1 MYTQSHG
8 THGTPGDHGTH
19 GTGRHR
25 GPAEPYPQPLV
36 PPDSGW
42 DPAEELAFMLQDALA
57 EEPTYLPPADASV
70 TDPVPGSPLGNL
82 QEITAELPPLRDSPK
97 GHRKPRAR
105 VGRNALR
112 AVSRFLAA
120 LAAVIAC
127 SVSFFGGMAVYEPL
141 RLSVSRTHDG
151 IVSLWPLLIYGPW
164 LVASLS
170 VLRAAL
176 HQRRAVH
183 SWCVILLFSTAAML
197 LCVAQA
203 PRTVVDTV
211 TAALPG
217 LAALACFQQLVRQ
230 ITLTRPPRRSLP
242 RHRSRP
248 PAPSPGAEESRGS
261 APREG
266 RREPPG
272 SAGSARSARERD
284 SSSRLIPK
292 QGATRR

>member
-1 MYTQSHG
+1 
-8 THGTPGDHGTH
+8 
-19 GTGRHR
+19 
-25 GPAEPYPQPLV
+25 
-36 PPDSGW
+36 
-42 DPAEELAFMLQDALA
+42 MLQDAMA
-57 EEPTYLPPADASV
+57 EEAAGVPPVDASV
-70 TDPVPGSPLGNL
+70 TDPAPGTPLGNL

-97 GHRKPRAR
+97 GHRKPRR
-105 VGRNALR
+105 RTGRNALR
-112 AVSRFLAA
+112 AVSRFLAT

-127 SVSFFGGMAVYEPL
+127 GVSFFGGLAVYEPL
-141 RLSVSRTHDG
+141 RLSVSGTGHG

-183 SWCVILLFSTAAML
+183 SWCVILFFSSAAML

-230 ITLTRPPRRSLP
+230 ITLTRPPRRTLP

-248 PAPSPGAEESRGS
+248 SSPSTGDERGVS
-261 APREG
+261 GTQGG
-266 RREPPG
+266 RREGPG
-272 SAGSARSARERD
+272 RTSGPEPRD
-284 SSSRLIPK
+284 RSSSPRFIPR
-292 QGATRR
+292 QGATSR

>member
-1 MYTQSHG
+1 
-8 THGTPGDHGTH
+8 
-19 GTGRHR
+19 
-25 GPAEPYPQPLV
+25 
-36 PPDSGW
+36 
-42 DPAEELAFMLQDALA
+42 MLQDAMA
-57 EEPTYLPPADASV
+57 EEASNIPPTDASV
-70 TDPVPGSPLGNL
+70 TAPAPGTPLENL

-97 GHRKPRAR
+97 GHRKPRESG
-105 VGRNALR
+105 GRNVFR
-112 AVSRFLAA
+112 AVSRVMAA

-127 SVSFFGGMAVYEPL
+127 GVSFFGGLAVYEPL
-141 RLSVSRTHDG
+141 RLSVSGTHNG

-183 SWCVILLFSTAAML
+183 SWCVILFFSSAAML

-248 PAPSPGAEESRGS
+248 PTPPPATDEPGDSATRELHPATPDVASPSP
-261 APREG
+261 PRDP
-266 RREPPG
+266 EPSP
-272 SAGSARSARERD
+272 RILPR
-284 SSSRLIPK
+284 
-292 QGATRR
+292 QGATSR

>member
-1 MYTQSHG
+1 
-8 THGTPGDHGTH
+8 
-19 GTGRHR
+19 
-25 GPAEPYPQPLV
+25 
-36 PPDSGW
+36 
-42 DPAEELAFMLQDALA
+42 MLQDALA
-57 EEPTYLPPADASV
+57 EETSGVPPADASV
-70 TDPVPGSPLGNL
+70 TAPAPGTPLGNL

-97 GHRKPRAR
+97 GHRKPRERGGMNAFRAASR
-105 VGRNALR
+105 VM
-112 AVSRFLAA
+112 AA

-127 SVSFFGGMAVYEPL
+127 GVSFFGGLAVYEPL
-141 RLSVSRTHDG
+141 RLSVSRTHNG

-183 SWCVILLFSTAAML
+183 SWCVILFFSSAAML

-230 ITLTRPPRRSLP
+230 ITLTRPPRRTLP

-248 PAPSPGAEESRGS
+248 PSPATDEPGGS
-261 APREG
+261 VSQKV
-266 RREPPG
+266 RREAPDAASSSSSPDRNP
-272 SAGSARSARERD
+272 SARI
-284 SSSRLIPK
+284 IPR
-292 QGATRR
+292 QGATSR

>member
-1 MYTQSHG
+1 MYTQG
-8 THGTPGDHGTH
+8 H

-25 GPAEPYPQPLV
+25 GPSEAFSQPLV

-57 EEPTYLPPADASV
+57 EEASGVPPADAPV
-70 TDPVPGSPLGNL
+70 TVPAPGTPLENL

-97 GHRKPRAR
+97 GHRKPRER
-105 VGRNALR
+105 GGPNILR
-112 AVSRFLAA
+112 AVSRVMAA

-127 SVSFFGGMAVYEPL
+127 GVSFFGGLAVYEPL
-141 RLSVSRTHDG
+141 RLSVNRTDNG

-164 LVASLS
+164 VVASLS

-183 SWCVILLFSTAAML
+183 SWCVILFFSSAAML

-203 PRTVVDTV
+203 PRTVVDIV

-230 ITLTRPPRRSLP
+230 ITLTRPPRRTLP

-248 PAPSPGAEESRGS
+248 PSPPPPSDEPGTSTTQEIRRVNPNAAPPPPRRDRPSSPRI
-261 APREG
+261 
-266 RREPPG
+266 
-272 SAGSARSARERD
+272 
-284 SSSRLIPK
+284 IPK
-292 QGATRR
+292 QSATSR

>member
-1 MYTQSHG
+1 MYTHSHG
-8 THGTPGDHGTH
+8 THGDHGTH

-25 GPAEPYPQPLV
+25 GPADDAYPQPLV
-36 PPDSGW
+36 PPDSAW

-57 EEPTYLPPADASV
+57 EEPPYIPPADASV

-248 PAPSPGAEESRGS
+248 PAASPGAEEPRGS

-266 RREPPG
+266 RRETPG
-272 SAGSARSARERD
+272 SAGSSRTPRDRD